1 MKRPASDRSRSFLWQ
16 CNTNPHWCCEIF
28 CVLSFA
34 LHTSTFFDGDGLL
47 LNTANATRDRF
58 KLPNNATK

>member
-47 LNTANATRDRF
+47 LNTANATRG
-58 KLPNNATK
+58 